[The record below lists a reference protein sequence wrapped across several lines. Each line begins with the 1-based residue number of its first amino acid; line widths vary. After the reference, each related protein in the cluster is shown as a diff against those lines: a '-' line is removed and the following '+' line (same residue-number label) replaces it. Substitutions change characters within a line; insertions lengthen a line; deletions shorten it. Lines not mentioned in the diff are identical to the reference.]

1 MLSVLNAQGM
11 QTNQQISFLSDG
23 ADNLRMM
30 QIGIYPEAE
39 HILDWFHISMRL
51 TVLNQCAKGISSQY
65 SEIGIKL
72 SELLEKTKWYLWHGN
87 VDEALGQ

>member
-1 MLSVLNAQGM
+1 M

-51 TVLNQCAKGISSQY
+51 TVLNQCAKGLGSQSSG
-65 SEIGIKL
+65 IGIEL
-72 SELLEKTKWYLWHGN
+72 RDLLEKTYGM
-87 VDEALGQ
+87 VMSMRR